1 MFNEALSPYIH
12 QFPVGEVAADV
23 IRSLAATPR
32 IIVTAPPG
40 AGKSTLLPLLLLQ
53 SMTEGKILM
62 LEPRRIAARQI
73 AERMASMI
81 GEAVGKTVGY
91 RMRFE
96 TKVSATTRIEVLT
109 EGIMTRMLVDDP
121 TLDGVGMVIFDEFH
135 ERSLTSDTALALVRE
150 SQQIIR
156 PDLLMVIMSATID
169 ASALCQ
175 ALDAP
180 LIESQGRM
188 HEVTIHHLE
197 EADQRNCA
205 DITASAIKKAH
216 REEQGDILA
225 FLPGKGEIMRCRELL
240 GESLGSTH
248 IYPLYGLL
256 SSEEQ
261 RKAIMPSRPG
271 ERKVVLAT
279 PIAETSLTIEGVK
292 TVIDSGLCKTLV
304 YDPRNGMSH
313 LETVRISLDMAK
325 QRSGRAGRTTDGTC
339 YRLWSKAT
347 ELRMDDCR
355 QPEIE
360 QADLS
365 STLLDI
371 AAWGEDDIMDMPW
384 LTPPPSSHAM
394 QARQLLTN
402 LGALDHDGHIT
413 PHGCQLALLPCHPRI
428 AQMLIMAEDNK
439 TKALAADIAAL
450 LEEKDILTDDSDAD
464 INTRIE
470 LLRNARRK
478 KQTGRWKRIADIAEQ
493 YRRLAKMQE
502 DNTPPAHYATGCL
515 IASAYPERV
524 AQQTEDGKYK
534 LASGDIV
541 TLSDD
546 DALKTCPLLAVASVA
561 SRIFLASPLKKE
573 DIEHMSTWQDN
584 ISWDSKQGRA
594 IAISQQRL
602 GSLILATR
610 PIQTPDSQTAITE
623 AICQAAMKEGLSMFD
638 FNDDVLR
645 MQRRIAAVAAW
656 HPDLSLPD
664 ISTPPLL
671 SRAAEWLP
679 LYIGKATTTA
689 ELKKINLCSVIWGLL
704 SYDQQVTID
713 RMAPTHIQVPT
724 GSRIRINYRTEAESP
739 ILSVRLQECFGLT
752 ATPTVDEGRRP
763 VLMELLSP
771 GFKPVQLTQ
780 DLASFWQTTYFEVR
794 KELRRRYP
802 KHYWPENP
810 LEAEA
815 VRGVKKNNH

>member
-53 SMTEGKILM
+53 SMPEGKILM

-135 ERSLTSDTALALVRE
+135 ERSLTSDTALVLVRE

-225 FLPGKGEIMRCRELL
+225 FLPGKGEIMRCCELL

-313 LETVRISLDMAK
+313 METVRISLDMAK

-360 QADLS
+360 HADLS

-413 PHGCQLALLPCHPRI
+413 PHGRKLALLPCHPRI
-428 AQMLIMAEDNK
+428 AQMLIMAADNK

-524 AQQTEDGKYK
+524 ALQTEDGKYK

-724 GSRIRINYRTEAESP
+724 GSRIRINYRTGAESP

-752 ATPTVDEGRRP
+752 ATPTVDEGHRP

>member
-53 SMTEGKILM
+53 SMPEGKILM

-135 ERSLTSDTALALVRE
+135 ERSLTSDTALVLVRE

-225 FLPGKGEIMRCRELL
+225 FLPGKGEIMRCCELL

-313 LETVRISLDMAK
+313 METVRISLDMAK

-360 QADLS
+360 HADLS

-413 PHGCQLALLPCHPRI
+413 PHGRKLALLPCHPRI
-428 AQMLIMAEDNK
+428 AQMLIMAADNK

-524 AQQTEDGKYK
+524 ALQTEDGKYK

-561 SRIFLASPLKKE
+561 SRIFLASPLKEE

-724 GSRIRINYRTEAESP
+724 GSRIRINYRTGAESP

-752 ATPTVDEGRRP
+752 ATPTVDEGHRP

>member
-53 SMTEGKILM
+53 SMPEGKILM

-279 PIAETSLTIEGVK
+279 PIAETSLTIEEVK

-413 PHGCQLALLPCHPRI
+413 PHGRKLALLPCHPRI

-656 HPDLSLPD
+656 HPDLSIPD

-724 GSRIRINYRTEAESP
+724 GSRIRINYRTGAESP

-752 ATPTVDEGRRP
+752 ATPAVDEGRRP

>member
-1 MFNEALSPYIH
+1 MFNDTISPYIH

-23 IRSLAATPR
+23 IKSLAATPR

-53 SMTEGKILM
+53 SMPEGKILM

-96 TKVSATTRIEVLT
+96 TKVSAATRIEVLT
-109 EGIMTRMLVDDP
+109 EGIMTRILVDDP

-225 FLPGKGEIMRCRELL
+225 FLPGKGEIMRCCELL

-248 IYPLYGLL
+248 ICPLYGLL

-261 RKAIMPSRPG
+261 RTAIMPSRPG

-313 LETVRISLDMAK
+313 LQTVRISIDMAK

-371 AAWGEDDIMDMPW
+371 AAWGEEDIMHMPW
-384 LTPPPSSHAM
+384 LTPPPSSHVM
-394 QARQLLTN
+394 QAHELLTH
-402 LGALDHDGHIT
+402 LGAIGHDGHIT
-413 PHGCQLALLPCHPRI
+413 PHGHQLALMPCHPRI
-428 AQMLIMAEDNK
+428 AQMLIKAEDNK
-439 TKALAADIAAL
+439 TKSLAADIAAL
-450 LEEKDILTDDSDAD
+450 LEEKDILNDDSDAD
-464 INTRIE
+464 INTRLE

-493 YRRLAKMQE
+493 YRRLAKAE
-502 DNTPPAHYATGCL
+502 ENNTPPAHYTTGCL

-534 LASGDIV
+534 LASGDIA

-561 SRIFLASPLKKE
+561 SRIFLASPLKQE
-573 DIEHMSTWQDN
+573 DIEHMTSWQDN
-584 ISWDSKQGRA
+584 ISWDSKQGRV

-602 GSLILATR
+602 GAITLATR
-610 PIQTPDSQTAITE
+610 PLQSSDSQTAITN
-623 AICQAAMKEGLSMFD
+623 AICQAATKEGLSMFD
-638 FNDDVLR
+638 FNDDVIR
-645 MQRRIAAVAAW
+645 MQRRIAAVATW
-656 HPDLSLPD
+656 HPDLSIPD
-664 ISTPPLL
+664 LSTPSLL
-671 SRAAEWLP
+671 SRATDWIP

-704 SYDQQVTID
+704 SYEQQIAID
-713 RMAPTHIQVPT
+713 SMAPTHIQVPT
-724 GSRIRINYRTEAESP
+724 GSRIRIDYRTGAESP

-780 DLASFWQTTYFEVR
+780 DLASFWQTAYFEVR

-802 KHYWPENP
+802 KHSWPENP

>member
-53 SMTEGKILM
+53 SMPEGKILM

-225 FLPGKGEIMRCRELL
+225 FLPGKGEIMRCCELL

-371 AAWGEDDIMDMPW
+371 AAWGEDDIMHMPW

-413 PHGCQLALLPCHPRI
+413 PHGHQLALLPCHPRI

-724 GSRIRINYRTEAESP
+724 GSRIRINYRTGAESP

-780 DLASFWQTTYFEVR
+780 DLASFWKTTYFEVR

>member
-53 SMTEGKILM
+53 SMPEGKILM

-225 FLPGKGEIMRCRELL
+225 FLPGKGEIMRCCELL

-360 QADLS
+360 HADLS

-413 PHGCQLALLPCHPRI
+413 PHGRQLALLPCHPRI

-450 LEEKDILTDDSDAD
+450 LEEKDILTDDCDAD

-610 PIQTPDSQTAITE
+610 PIQTSDSQTAITE

-656 HPDLSLPD
+656 HPDLSIPD

-724 GSRIRINYRTEAESP
+724 GSRIRINYRTGAESP

>member
-53 SMTEGKILM
+53 SMPEGKILM

-169 ASALCQ
+169 ASALYQ

-225 FLPGKGEIMRCRELL
+225 FLPGKGEIMRCCELL

-413 PHGCQLALLPCHPRI
+413 PHGRKLALLPCHPRI

-724 GSRIRINYRTEAESP
+724 GSRIRIDYRTGAESP

>member
-53 SMTEGKILM
+53 SMPEGKILM

-225 FLPGKGEIMRCRELL
+225 FLPGKGEIMRCCELL

-360 QADLS
+360 HADLS

-413 PHGCQLALLPCHPRI
+413 PHGRKLALLPCHPRI

-656 HPDLSLPD
+656 HPDLSIPD

-724 GSRIRINYRTEAESP
+724 GSRIRINYRTGAESP

>member
-12 QFPVGEVAADV
+12 QFPVGKVAADV

-53 SMTEGKILM
+53 SMPEGKILM

-225 FLPGKGEIMRCRELL
+225 FLPGKGEIMRCCELL

-413 PHGCQLALLPCHPRI
+413 PHGRQLALLPCHPRI

-450 LEEKDILTDDSDAD
+450 LEEKDILTVDSDAD

-470 LLRNARRK
+470 HLRSARRK

-656 HPDLSLPD
+656 HPDLSIPD

-724 GSRIRINYRTEAESP
+724 GSRIRINYRTGAESP

-752 ATPTVDEGRRP
+752 ATPTVDEGHRP

>member
-53 SMTEGKILM
+53 SMPEGKILM

-225 FLPGKGEIMRCRELL
+225 FLPGKGEIMRCCELL

-360 QADLS
+360 HADLS

-413 PHGCQLALLPCHPRI
+413 PHGHQLALLPCHPRI

-724 GSRIRINYRTEAESP
+724 GSRIRINYRTGAESP

-752 ATPTVDEGRRP
+752 ATPTVDEGHRP

>member
-1 MFNEALSPYIH
+1 MP
-12 QFPVGEVAADV
+12 
-23 IRSLAATPR
+23 
-32 IIVTAPPG
+32 
-40 AGKSTLLPLLLLQ
+40 
-53 SMTEGKILM
+53 EGKILM

-413 PHGCQLALLPCHPRI
+413 PHGRQLALLPCHPRI

-464 INTRIE
+464 INTLIE

-724 GSRIRINYRTEAESP
+724 GSRIRINYRTGAESP

>member
-53 SMTEGKILM
+53 SMPEGKILM

>member
-53 SMTEGKILM
+53 SMPEGKILM

-73 AERMASMI
+73 AERMSSMI

-413 PHGCQLALLPCHPRI
+413 PHGRKLALLPCHPRI

-724 GSRIRINYRTEAESP
+724 GSRIRINYRTGAESP

-752 ATPTVDEGRRP
+752 ATPTVDEGHRP

-780 DLASFWQTTYFEVR
+780 DLASFWQTAYFEVR

>member
-225 FLPGKGEIMRCRELL
+225 FLPGKGEIMRCCELL

-402 LGALDHDGHIT
+402 LGALDHNGHIT
-413 PHGCQLALLPCHPRI
+413 PHGRKLALLPCHPRI

-610 PIQTPDSQTAITE
+610 PIQAPDSQTAITE

-724 GSRIRINYRTEAESP
+724 GSRIRIDYRTGAESP

>member
-478 KQTGRWKRIADIAEQ
+478 KQTGRWKRIANIAEQ

>member
-225 FLPGKGEIMRCRELL
+225 FLPGKGEIMRCCELL

-413 PHGCQLALLPCHPRI
+413 PHGRQLALLPCHPRI

-502 DNTPPAHYATGCL
+502 DNTHPAHYATGCL

-610 PIQTPDSQTAITE
+610 PIQTSDSQTAITE

-724 GSRIRINYRTEAESP
+724 GSRIRINYRTGAESP

-780 DLASFWQTTYFEVR
+780 DLASFWQTAYFEVR

-815 VRGVKKNNH
+815 VRGVKKKNH

>member
-53 SMTEGKILM
+53 AMPEGKILM

-225 FLPGKGEIMRCRELL
+225 FLPGKGEIMRCCELL

-292 TVIDSGLCKTLV
+292 TVIHSGLCKTLV

-413 PHGCQLALLPCHPRI
+413 PHGRQLALLPCHPRI

-450 LEEKDILTDDSDAD
+450 LEEKDILTDTSHAD

-656 HPDLSLPD
+656 HPDLSIPD

-724 GSRIRINYRTEAESP
+724 GSRIRINYRTGAESP

-752 ATPTVDEGRRP
+752 ATPTVDEGHRP

>member
-1 MFNEALSPYIH
+1 MFNDTLSPYIH

-23 IRSLAATPR
+23 IKSLAATPR

-53 SMTEGKILM
+53 SMPEGKILM

-225 FLPGKGEIMRCRELL
+225 FLPGKGEIMRCCELL

-248 IYPLYGLL
+248 ICPLYGML
-256 SSEEQ
+256 SAEEQ

-325 QRSGRAGRTTDGTC
+325 QRSGRAGRTADGTC
-339 YRLWSKAT
+339 YRLWTKAT

-384 LTPPPSSHAM
+384 LTPPPSSHVM
-394 QARQLLTN
+394 QARQLLTH
-402 LGALDHDGHIT
+402 LGAIDHDCHIT
-413 PHGCQLALLPCHPRI
+413 THGRKLALLPCHPRI
-428 AQMLIMAEDNK
+428 AQMLIKAEDNK

-450 LEEKDILTDDSDAD
+450 LEEKDILNDDSDTD
-464 INTRIE
+464 INTRLE

-478 KQTGRWKRIADIAEQ
+478 KQTGRWKRIADIANQ
-493 YRRLAKMQE
+493 YRRLARVQE
-502 DNTPPAHYATGCL
+502 DNTPPEHYTTGSL

-561 SRIFLASPLKKE
+561 SRIFLASPLKQR

-610 PIQTPDSQTAITE
+610 PLQAPDSQTAITN

-645 MQRRIAAVAAW
+645 MQRRIAAVATW

-664 ISTPPLL
+664 LSTPSLL
-671 SRAAEWLP
+671 YRASEWLP

-689 ELKKINLCSVIWGLL
+689 ELKKINLCSVIWGIL
-704 SYDQQVTID
+704 SYEQQIAID
-713 RMAPTHIQVPT
+713 SMAPTHIQVPT
-724 GSRIRINYRTEAESP
+724 GSRIRIDYRTGAESP

-780 DLASFWQTTYFEVR
+780 DLASFWQTAYFEVR

-802 KHYWPENP
+802 KHSWPENP

>member
-1 MFNEALSPYIH
+1 M
-12 QFPVGEVAADV
+12 
-23 IRSLAATPR
+23 
-32 IIVTAPPG
+32 
-40 AGKSTLLPLLLLQ
+40 
-53 SMTEGKILM
+53 
-62 LEPRRIAARQI
+62 
-73 AERMASMI
+73 
-81 GEAVGKTVGY
+81 
-91 RMRFE
+91 
-96 TKVSATTRIEVLT
+96 
-109 EGIMTRMLVDDP
+109 
-121 TLDGVGMVIFDEFH
+121 
-135 ERSLTSDTALALVRE
+135 
-150 SQQIIR
+150 
-156 PDLLMVIMSATID
+156 
-169 ASALCQ
+169 
-175 ALDAP
+175 
-180 LIESQGRM
+180 
-188 HEVTIHHLE
+188 
-197 EADQRNCA
+197 
-205 DITASAIKKAH
+205 
-216 REEQGDILA
+216 
-225 FLPGKGEIMRCRELL
+225 
-240 GESLGSTH
+240 
-248 IYPLYGLL
+248 
-256 SSEEQ
+256 
-261 RKAIMPSRPG
+261 
-271 ERKVVLAT
+271 
-279 PIAETSLTIEGVK
+279 
-292 TVIDSGLCKTLV
+292 
-304 YDPRNGMSH
+304 
-313 LETVRISLDMAK
+313 
-325 QRSGRAGRTTDGTC
+325 
-339 YRLWSKAT
+339 
-347 ELRMDDCR
+347 
-355 QPEIE
+355 
-360 QADLS
+360 
-365 STLLDI
+365 
-371 AAWGEDDIMDMPW
+371 
-384 LTPPPSSHAM
+384 
-394 QARQLLTN
+394 
-402 LGALDHDGHIT
+402 
-413 PHGCQLALLPCHPRI
+413 
-428 AQMLIMAEDNK
+428 
-439 TKALAADIAAL
+439 
-450 LEEKDILTDDSDAD
+450 KDILTDDSDAD

-704 SYDQQVTID
+704 SYDQQITID

-724 GSRIRINYRTEAESP
+724 GSRIRINYRTGAESP

>member
-53 SMTEGKILM
+53 SMPEGKILM

-109 EGIMTRMLVDDP
+109 EGIMTRMPVDDP

-216 REEQGDILA
+216 REEQGDILT
-225 FLPGKGEIMRCRELL
+225 FLPGKGESMRCCVLL

-413 PHGCQLALLPCHPRI
+413 PHGRQLALLPCHPRI

-656 HPDLSLPD
+656 HPNLSLPD

-689 ELKKINLCSVIWGLL
+689 ELQKINLCSVIWGLL

-724 GSRIRINYRTEAESP
+724 GSRIRINYRTGAESP

>member
-53 SMTEGKILM
+53 SMPEGKILM

-73 AERMASMI
+73 AERMSSMI

-225 FLPGKGEIMRCRELL
+225 FLPGKGEIMRCCELL

-413 PHGCQLALLPCHPRI
+413 PHGRKLALLPCHPRI

-724 GSRIRINYRTEAESP
+724 GSRIRINYRTGAESP

-752 ATPTVDEGRRP
+752 ATPTVDEGHRP

>member
-53 SMTEGKILM
+53 SMPEGKILM

-156 PDLLMVIMSATID
+156 PDLLMVLMSATID

-292 TVIDSGLCKTLV
+292 TVIASGLTLLVHQAHGGFAQSEKTIIVLAQ
-304 YDPRNGMSH
+304 
-313 LETVRISLDMAK
+313 LETVAGEAAYIEFQLVICPL
-325 QRSGRAGRTTDGTC
+325 GRMNVTACQNILNGIGHLLHILVRTDG
-339 YRLWSKAT
+339 
-347 ELRMDDCR
+347 
-355 QPEIE
+355 
-360 QADLS
+360 
-365 STLLDI
+365 
-371 AAWGEDDIMDMPW
+371 
-384 LTPPPSSHAM
+384 
-394 QARQLLTN
+394 N
-402 LGALDHDGHIT
+402 
-413 PHGCQLALLPCHPRI
+413 
-428 AQMLIMAEDNK
+428 
-439 TKALAADIAAL
+439 
-450 LEEKDILTDDSDAD
+450 
-464 INTRIE
+464 
-470 LLRNARRK
+470 
-478 KQTGRWKRIADIAEQ
+478 
-493 YRRLAKMQE
+493 
-502 DNTPPAHYATGCL
+502 
-515 IASAYPERV
+515 
-524 AQQTEDGKYK
+524 
-534 LASGDIV
+534 
-541 TLSDD
+541 
-546 DALKTCPLLAVASVA
+546 
-561 SRIFLASPLKKE
+561 
-573 DIEHMSTWQDN
+573 
-584 ISWDSKQGRA
+584 
-594 IAISQQRL
+594 
-602 GSLILATR
+602 
-610 PIQTPDSQTAITE
+610 
-623 AICQAAMKEGLSMFD
+623 
-638 FNDDVLR
+638 
-645 MQRRIAAVAAW
+645 
-656 HPDLSLPD
+656 
-664 ISTPPLL
+664 
-671 SRAAEWLP
+671 
-679 LYIGKATTTA
+679 
-689 ELKKINLCSVIWGLL
+689 
-704 SYDQQVTID
+704 
-713 RMAPTHIQVPT
+713 
-724 GSRIRINYRTEAESP
+724 
-739 ILSVRLQECFGLT
+739 
-752 ATPTVDEGRRP
+752 
-763 VLMELLSP
+763 
-771 GFKPVQLTQ
+771 
-780 DLASFWQTTYFEVR
+780 
-794 KELRRRYP
+794 
-802 KHYWPENP
+802 
-810 LEAEA
+810 
-815 VRGVKKNNH
+815 

>member
-1 MFNEALSPYIH
+1 MP
-12 QFPVGEVAADV
+12 
-23 IRSLAATPR
+23 
-32 IIVTAPPG
+32 
-40 AGKSTLLPLLLLQ
+40 
-53 SMTEGKILM
+53 EGKILM

-135 ERSLTSDTALALVRE
+135 ERSLTSDTALVLVRE

-225 FLPGKGEIMRCRELL
+225 FLPGKGEIMRCCELL

-256 SSEEQ
+256 SPEEQ

-394 QARQLLTN
+394 QAHQLLTN

-413 PHGCQLALLPCHPRI
+413 PHGHQLALLPCHPRI
-428 AQMLIMAEDNK
+428 AQMLIMAEDKK

-610 PIQTPDSQTAITE
+610 PIQTSDSQTAITE

-656 HPDLSLPD
+656 HPDLSIPD

-724 GSRIRINYRTEAESP
+724 GSRIRINYRTGAESP

>member
-53 SMTEGKILM
+53 SMPEGKILM

-225 FLPGKGEIMRCRELL
+225 FLPGKGEIMRCCELL

-656 HPDLSLPD
+656 HPDLSIPD

-724 GSRIRINYRTEAESP
+724 GSRIRINYRTGAESP

>member
-53 SMTEGKILM
+53 SMPEGKILM

-225 FLPGKGEIMRCRELL
+225 FLPGKGEIMRCCELL

-248 IYPLYGLL
+248 IYPRYGLL

-413 PHGCQLALLPCHPRI
+413 PHGRQLALLPCHPRI

-584 ISWDSKQGRA
+584 ISWGSKQGRA

-656 HPDLSLPD
+656 HPDLSIPD

-724 GSRIRINYRTEAESP
+724 GSRIRINYRTGAESP

-752 ATPTVDEGRRP
+752 ATPTVDEGLRP

>member
-53 SMTEGKILM
+53 SMPEGKILM

-73 AERMASMI
+73 AERMSSMI

-225 FLPGKGEIMRCRELL
+225 FLPGKGEIMRCCELL

-413 PHGCQLALLPCHPRI
+413 PHGRKLALLPCHPRI

-724 GSRIRINYRTEAESP
+724 GSRIRINYRTGAESP

-752 ATPTVDEGRRP
+752 ATPTVDEGHRP

-780 DLASFWQTTYFEVR
+780 DLASFWQTAYFEVR

>member
-1 MFNEALSPYIH
+1 MFNDTLSPYIH

-53 SMTEGKILM
+53 SMPEGKILM

-73 AERMASMI
+73 AERMSSMI

-225 FLPGKGEIMRCRELL
+225 FLPGKGEIMRCCELL

-413 PHGCQLALLPCHPRI
+413 PHGRKLALLPCHPRI

-724 GSRIRINYRTEAESP
+724 GSRIRINYRTGAESP

-752 ATPTVDEGRRP
+752 ATPTVDEGHRP

-780 DLASFWQTTYFEVR
+780 DLASFWQTAYFEVR

>member
-53 SMTEGKILM
+53 SMPEGKILM

-225 FLPGKGEIMRCRELL
+225 FLPGKGEIMRCCELL

-402 LGALDHDGHIT
+402 LGALDHNGHIT
-413 PHGCQLALLPCHPRI
+413 PHGRKLALLPCHPRI

-724 GSRIRINYRTEAESP
+724 GSRIRIDYRTGAESP

>member
-53 SMTEGKILM
+53 AMPEGKILM

-135 ERSLTSDTALALVRE
+135 ERSLTSDTALVLVRE

-225 FLPGKGEIMRCRELL
+225 FLPGKGEIMRCCELL

-413 PHGCQLALLPCHPRI
+413 PHGRKLALLPCHPRI
-428 AQMLIMAEDNK
+428 AQMLIMAADNK

-524 AQQTEDGKYK
+524 AQQTEDEKYK

-724 GSRIRINYRTEAESP
+724 GSRIRINYRTGAESP

>member
-53 SMTEGKILM
+53 SMPEGKILM

-347 ELRMDDCR
+347 EMRMDDCR

-413 PHGCQLALLPCHPRI
+413 PHGRQLALQPCHPRI

-470 LLRNARRK
+470 LLRNSRRK

-546 DALKTCPLLAVASVA
+546 DALKACPLLAVASVA

-610 PIQTPDSQTAITE
+610 PIQTSDSQTAITE

-656 HPDLSLPD
+656 HPNLSLPD

-724 GSRIRINYRTEAESP
+724 GSHIRINYRTGAESP

-780 DLASFWQTTYFEVR
+780 DLASFWQTTYYEVR

>member
-53 SMTEGKILM
+53 SMPEGKILM

-135 ERSLTSDTALALVRE
+135 ERSLTSDTALVLVRE

-313 LETVRISLDMAK
+313 METVRISLDMAK

-360 QADLS
+360 HADLS

-413 PHGCQLALLPCHPRI
+413 PHGRKLALLPCHPRI
-428 AQMLIMAEDNK
+428 AQMLIMAADNK

-524 AQQTEDGKYK
+524 ALQTEDGKYK

-561 SRIFLASPLKKE
+561 SRIFLASPLKEE

-724 GSRIRINYRTEAESP
+724 GSRIRINYRTGAESP

-752 ATPTVDEGRRP
+752 ATPTVDEGHRP

>member
-53 SMTEGKILM
+53 SMPEGKILM

-188 HEVTIHHLE
+188 HEVTILHLE

-225 FLPGKGEIMRCRELL
+225 FLPGKGEIMRCCELL

-325 QRSGRAGRTTDGTC
+325 QRSGRAGRTADGTC

-413 PHGCQLALLPCHPRI
+413 PHGRKLALLPCHPRI
-428 AQMLIMAEDNK
+428 AKMLIMAEDNK

-561 SRIFLASPLKKE
+561 SHIFLASPLKKE

-656 HPDLSLPD
+656 HPDLSIPD

-689 ELKKINLCSVIWGLL
+689 ELKKINLCSVIWGLM

-724 GSRIRINYRTEAESP
+724 GSRIRINYRTGAESP

>member
-53 SMTEGKILM
+53 SMPEGKILM

-225 FLPGKGEIMRCRELL
+225 FLPGKGEIMRCCELL

-402 LGALDHDGHIT
+402 LGALDHDGHI
-413 PHGCQLALLPCHPRI
+413 PR
-428 AQMLIMAEDNK
+428 
-439 TKALAADIAAL
+439 
-450 LEEKDILTDDSDAD
+450 DSD
-464 INTRIE
+464 IE
-470 LLRNARRK
+470 
-478 KQTGRWKRIADIAEQ
+478 
-493 YRRLAKMQE
+493 
-502 DNTPPAHYATGCL
+502 
-515 IASAYPERV
+515 
-524 AQQTEDGKYK
+524 
-534 LASGDIV
+534 
-541 TLSDD
+541 
-546 DALKTCPLLAVASVA
+546 
-561 SRIFLASPLKKE
+561 
-573 DIEHMSTWQDN
+573 
-584 ISWDSKQGRA
+584 
-594 IAISQQRL
+594 
-602 GSLILATR
+602 
-610 PIQTPDSQTAITE
+610 
-623 AICQAAMKEGLSMFD
+623 
-638 FNDDVLR
+638 
-645 MQRRIAAVAAW
+645 
-656 HPDLSLPD
+656 
-664 ISTPPLL
+664 
-671 SRAAEWLP
+671 
-679 LYIGKATTTA
+679 
-689 ELKKINLCSVIWGLL
+689 
-704 SYDQQVTID
+704 
-713 RMAPTHIQVPT
+713 
-724 GSRIRINYRTEAESP
+724 
-739 ILSVRLQECFGLT
+739 
-752 ATPTVDEGRRP
+752 
-763 VLMELLSP
+763 
-771 GFKPVQLTQ
+771 
-780 DLASFWQTTYFEVR
+780 
-794 KELRRRYP
+794 
-802 KHYWPENP
+802 
-810 LEAEA
+810 
-815 VRGVKKNNH
+815 

>member
-53 SMTEGKILM
+53 SMPEGKILM

-73 AERMASMI
+73 AERMSSMI

-225 FLPGKGEIMRCRELL
+225 FLPGKGEIMRCCELL

-413 PHGCQLALLPCHPRI
+413 PHGRQLALLPCHPRI

-502 DNTPPAHYATGCL
+502 DNTPPAHYMTGCL

-656 HPDLSLPD
+656 HPDLSIPD

-724 GSRIRINYRTEAESP
+724 GSRIRINYRTGAESP

-752 ATPTVDEGRRP
+752 ATPTVDEGHRP

>member
-53 SMTEGKILM
+53 SMPEGKILM

-225 FLPGKGEIMRCRELL
+225 FLPGKGEIMRCCELL

-413 PHGCQLALLPCHPRI
+413 PHGRKLALLPCHPRI

-610 PIQTPDSQTAITE
+610 PIQAPDSQTAITE

-656 HPDLSLPD
+656 HPDLSIPD

-724 GSRIRINYRTEAESP
+724 GSRIRINYRTGAESP

-752 ATPTVDEGRRP
+752 ATPTVDEGLRP

>member
-53 SMTEGKILM
+53 SMPEGKILM

-188 HEVTIHHLE
+188 HEVTILHLE

-225 FLPGKGEIMRCRELL
+225 FLPGKGEIMRCCELL

-402 LGALDHDGHIT
+402 LGALDHNGHIT
-413 PHGCQLALLPCHPRI
+413 PHGRQLALLPCHPRI
-428 AQMLIMAEDNK
+428 AKMLIMAEDNK

-561 SRIFLASPLKKE
+561 SHIFLASPLKKE

-656 HPDLSLPD
+656 HPDLSIPD

-689 ELKKINLCSVIWGLL
+689 ELKKINLCSVIWGLM

-724 GSRIRINYRTEAESP
+724 GSRIRINYRTGAESP

>member
-23 IRSLAATPR
+23 IMSLAATPR

-53 SMTEGKILM
+53 SMPEGKILM

-225 FLPGKGEIMRCRELL
+225 FLPGKGEIMRCCELL

-413 PHGCQLALLPCHPRI
+413 PHGHQLALLPCHPRI

-656 HPDLSLPD
+656 HPDLSIPD

-724 GSRIRINYRTEAESP
+724 GSRIRINYRTGAESP

-752 ATPTVDEGRRP
+752 ATPTVDEGHRP

>member
-53 SMTEGKILM
+53 SMPEGKILM

-135 ERSLTSDTALALVRE
+135 ERSLTSDTALVLVRE

-225 FLPGKGEIMRCRELL
+225 FLPGKGEIMRCCELL

-313 LETVRISLDMAK
+313 METVRISLDMAK

-360 QADLS
+360 HADLS

-413 PHGCQLALLPCHPRI
+413 PHGRKLALLPCHPRI
-428 AQMLIMAEDNK
+428 AQMLIMAADNK

-502 DNTPPAHYATGCL
+502 DNTPPAHYATGYL

-524 AQQTEDGKYK
+524 ALQTEDGKYK

-561 SRIFLASPLKKE
+561 SRIFLASPLKEE

-724 GSRIRINYRTEAESP
+724 GSRIRINYRTGAESP

-752 ATPTVDEGRRP
+752 ATPTVDEGHRP